1 MSMKKTKIEKL
12 FGEYV
17 CSDDVLKKYMS
28 KMSYNSYIKL
38 KSAGEELDKVTAK
51 HVAKAIK
58 KWALQKGAAHY
69 SHWFM
74 PLTNKTAEKQVSFIE
89 INANGKMIEDFD
101 EKSLIKGEA
110 DASSFPNGGE
120 RMTFEARGYTVWDYT
135 SPVFIKEDKAKN
147 KVVYIPTAFCSYNGT
162 ALDEKTPLLR
172 ATESL
177 NNEALRVL
185 KILGYNNVKKVN
197 FYVGAEQEYF
207 LIKTD
212 TFERRLDLKMVGRTI
227 FGCKPLMSQ
236 EECSHYFGMIE
247 DSISDFMNDVDREL
261 WKMGVTAKF
270 QHNEVAPCQ
279 YEFVPIFNN
288 VNVASD
294 QNQIIMEVISSVAK
308 KHNLTALFHEKPFN
322 FVNGSGKHE
331 NWSLS
336 TDTGLNLFDVNLK
349 DKILFFTFFI
359 AMIVAIDKYYKL
371 VRLSTAYY
379 GNDLRLGGD
388 EAPPALI
395 SVFAS
400 EYVLNSFEELG
411 KQDNSSKK
419 FVLDTRV
426 KTLPKME
433 KDFCDRNRTS
443 PFAFTGNK
451 FEFRMVGSSQ
461 AVAWPSTCICT
472 ALADVLKQMADE
484 LEGTTNKKDKL
495 IELLKVKFEKHKR
508 IIFNGNGYDES
519 WKKEAEER
527 GLIEYK
533 DTLSVYSVLEDE
545 DIVDLFETTKVLNRN
560 ELSLRKATILK
571 RYVDAALLE
580 ARTMVEMLNKQILPS
595 LNSCTNIVAAK
606 KSKQESLNS
615 KFMEAHEELFELCG
629 ELTKVMEKVEKQ
641 ADNTLKG
648 KLIKNSLIVLMKK
661 IRKVYDDV
669 EMLIPDTFEPFPTY
683 NKILF

>member
-1 MSMKKTKIEKL
+1 MKKTKIEKL
-12 FGEYV
+12 FGDYV
-17 CSDDVLKKYMS
+17 CSDDVLKKYMPAS
-28 KMSYNSYIKL
+28 SYKSYIRL
-38 KSAGEELDKVTAK
+38 KSEGEELDRMTARS
-51 HVAKAIK
+51 VAKAIK
-58 KWALQKGAAHY
+58 KWALKKGAAHY

-135 SPVFIKEDKAKN
+135 SPVFIKEDSARN

-177 NNEALRVL
+177 NIQALRML
-185 KILGYNNVKKVN
+185 KILGYKDVKKVS
-197 FYVGAEQEYF
+197 FHVGAEQEYF
-207 LIKTD
+207 LIKTEH
-212 TFERRLDLKMVGRTI
+212 FEKRLDLKMTGRTI
-227 FGCKPLMSQ
+227 LGAMPLKSQ

-247 DSISDFMNDVDREL
+247 DSIGAFMNDVDREL

-308 KHNLTALFHEKPFN
+308 KHGLTALFHEKPFN
-322 FVNGSGKHE
+322 CVNGSGKHE

-336 TDTGLNLFDVNLK
+336 TDTGLNLFDVKLA
-349 DKILFFTFFI
+349 DKTLFFTFFI

-371 VRLSTAYY
+371 VRASTAYY

-400 EYVLNSFEELG
+400 DYVLRMFEELENEE
-411 KQDNSSKK
+411 NSKSKL
-419 FVLDTRV
+419 VLDTRV

-472 ALADVLKQMADE
+472 ALSDVLGSMADE
-484 LEGTTNKKDKL
+484 LEGTTHKKDKL
-495 IELLKVKFEKHKR
+495 IELLKIKLDEHKR
-508 IIFNGNGYDES
+508 IIFNGNGYDDA
-519 WKKEAEER
+519 WKKEAKER

-533 DTLSVYSVLEDE
+533 DTLSVCAIYDDA
-545 DIVDLFETTKVLNRN
+545 DIIELFENTKVLNEN
-560 ELSLRKATILK
+560 ELSLRRATMTKKYIES
-571 RYVDAALLE
+571 AMLE
-580 ARTMVEMLNKQILPS
+580 AKTMVEMFNKQIFPA
-595 LNSCTNIVAAK
+595 LNICANVQAAK
-606 KSKQESLNS
+606 KSKQLEVNERFIASS
-615 KFMEAHEELFELCG
+615 DELITLVG
-629 ELTKVMEKVEKQ
+629 ELTGVMEKIEKQ
-641 ADNTLKG
+641 AGDIVKG
-648 KLIKNSLIVLMKK
+648 KMIQNSLIVLMKK
-661 IRKVYDDV
+661 IRKVYDEIEV
-669 EMLIPDTFEPFPTY
+669 FIPDMYEPFPTY
-683 NKILF
+683 NKIFF